1 MHVEIKSQ
9 GFEMTQAL
17 RNYTLQRLQS
27 SMGLVRDRARQISVH
42 LSDENGPRGGV
53 DKRCMVAIHIAGGA
67 SVVVEDTRADMYSAI
82 DRVTK
87 RALNSL
93 ARRLSRNS
101 NHRGR
106 SMRRTMLDT
115 SDSTADLA

>member
-27 SMGLVRDRARQISVH
+27 SMGLVRDRARHISVH

-53 DKRCMVAIHIAGGA
+53 DKRCMVAIRIAGGA
-67 SVVVEDTRADMYSAI
+67 PVVVEDTRTDMYSAI
-82 DRVTK
+82 DRVAK

-93 ARRLSRNS
+93 VRRLSRNR
-101 NHRGR
+101 NRRGR
-106 SMRRTMLDT
+106 GARHSILDT
-115 SDSTADLA
+115 SDSSAEAA